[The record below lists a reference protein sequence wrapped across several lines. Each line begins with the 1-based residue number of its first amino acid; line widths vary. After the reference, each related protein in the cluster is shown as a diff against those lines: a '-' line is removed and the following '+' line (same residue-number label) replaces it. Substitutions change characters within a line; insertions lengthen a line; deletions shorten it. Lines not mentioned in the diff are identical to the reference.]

1 MRKLSFMGLVTGTLL
16 WASGCT
22 GYSTQTGAAIGAGAG
37 ALAGQAL
44 GHNTRS
50 TLLGTAL
57 GGITGAVMGN
67 AVDKYNE
74 QRYDP
79 PYGPPI
85 SPTWSRY
92 GYNTGYGH
100 WATVPGQWVQGQWVP
115 EHQVWVSDPPNWS
128 SPSSLPP
135 VPLKQ
140 DTVMNRTEYPDW

>member
-1 MRKLSFMGLVTGTLL
+1 MRKASLIWLVTGALL

-57 GGITGAVMGN
+57 GGITGAVVGN
-67 AVDKYNE
+67 AIDKYNE
-74 QRYDP
+74 QRY
-79 PYGPPI
+79 GPPPH
-85 SPTWSRY
+85 PTWGRSD
-92 GYNTGYGH
+92 YNTGYGH
-100 WATVPGQWVQGQWVP
+100 WVTVPGQWVQGQWVP
-115 EHQVWVSDPPNWS
+115 EHQVWVPDLPGWNS
-128 SPSSLPP
+128 SPQLPP

-140 DTVMNRTEYPDW
+140 ETVMNRSGYPD